1 MNFLYR
7 NGMLEQKMFP
17 NNQSHSQSSYIP
29 EGGRRPPQPVLT
41 QFVKE
46 KDIFTNSPYP
56 EAFGK
61 RPMNIVSPLYEQHIM
76 KPPKANVTHGS
87 IHDTEV
93 ICSEDRNMGSYENP
107 NQYVVKLKDIYKNV
121 TSVSLMN
128 ACIPNS
134 ACLINERN
142 NILPISID
150 NDEIFY
156 IRITSGDYSPDG
168 LVSSI
173 NDAINEDINPLS
185 ICISYN
191 HCTKKFTFMNETPN
205 KTLYIYFNNCENT
218 RSIRKVLGFP
228 QKDIIIHYSGVEE
241 NIDRFTVET
250 SSKYEAPYK
259 HCLQPDCFSILRI
272 RELENIR
279 SNSTPLDRAFA
290 VIPMNVEQNKNVHI
304 HTDGCCSPFVKYF
317 NPPLAR
323 LDRFTIEFL
332 DKQGNLINFEGLEHY
347 MEFHIHTLN
356 APGKYNPG
364 SV

>member
-7 NGMLEQKMFP
+7 NCMLGQKMFP
-17 NNQSHSQSSYIP
+17 NNQSYSQSSLIA
-29 EGGRRPPQPVLT
+29 EGGRRPPQAVST

-61 RPMNIVSPLYEQHIM
+61 RPMNIVSPLYDQHII

-93 ICSEDRNMGSYENP
+93 ICSEDRNIESYEKP
-107 NQYVVKLKDIYKNV
+107 NQYVVKLKDVYKNV

-142 NILPISID
+142 NILPISFD
-150 NDEIFY
+150 NDEILC
-156 IRITSGDYSPDG
+156 IEIKSGDYSPEE
-168 LVSSI
+168 LEVAINSSI
-173 NDAINEDINPLS
+173 NTSD
-185 ICISYN
+185 ICIIYN
-191 HCTKKFTFMNETPN
+191 SCTKKFTFVNKTTD

-228 QKDIIIHYSGVEE
+228 QKDIIIHSSNSGVEE
-241 NIDRFTVET
+241 NIDKFTVET

-304 HTDGCCSPFVKYF
+304 HADGCCSPFVKYF

-332 DKQGNLINFEGLEHY
+332 DKKGNLINFEGLEHY
-347 MEFHIHTLN
+347 MEFRIHTLN

-364 SV
+364 SL

>member
-7 NGMLEQKMFP
+7 NGMLGQNMFP
-17 NNQSHSQSSYIP
+17 NNQNHSQTSYIP
-29 EGGRRPPQPVLT
+29 EGGRRPPQPVPT

-61 RPMNIVSPLYEQHIM
+61 RPMNIVSPLYDQHII

-93 ICSEDRNMGSYENP
+93 ICSEDRNMQSYKNP
-107 NQYVVKLKDIYKNV
+107 NQYVVKLKDVYKNV
-121 TSVSLMN
+121 TSVTLIS

-134 ACLINERN
+134 AYLINDRN
-142 NILPISID
+142 NLLHISTSDKNICL
-150 NDEIFY
+150 E
-156 IRITSGDYSPDG
+156 ITSGDYNETELAQHITDITDMNDVG
-168 LVSSI
+168 LKILYDSVT
-173 NDAINEDINPLS
+173 
-185 ICISYN
+185 
-191 HCTKKFTFMNETPN
+191 HKFTIENNSMDT
-205 KTLYIYFNNCENT
+205 IYLLFGNCEQT
-218 RSIRKVLGFP
+218 RSIRKVLGFL
-228 QKDIIIHYSGVEE
+228 QEDYCIE
-241 NIDRFTVET
+241 NNK
-250 SSKYEAPYK
+250 SLEAPSK
-259 HCLQPDCFSILRI
+259 SCLQPDCLSILRI

-279 SNSTPLDRAFA
+279 SNSTPIDRAYA
-290 VIPMNVEQNKNVHI
+290 VIPMNAEHNKNVHI
-304 HTDGCCSPFVKYF
+304 HADRCCSPFIKYF

-332 DKQGNLINFEGLEHY
+332 DKKGNLVNFEGLEHY

-364 SV
+364 SL